1 MSQDRET
8 SLTRAAELIEAADG
22 LLVTAGAGMG
32 IDSGLP
38 DFRGPGGFWRVYPA
52 LESLG
57 LNFMDVASPAAFD
70 SLPRAAWGF
79 YGDRLGL
86 YRQTVPHEGFRI
98 LQRLAASKPHGLRVF
113 TSNVDG
119 HFQKAGVPPEH
130 VVECHGSIHSL
141 QCLHRCRREW
151 WPSDDLVPN
160 VDESR
165 CEWLGPLPE
174 CPACGALARPNI
186 LMFGDYGWIDTPY
199 AARKTSLQAWLCG
212 TERLVV
218 VEIGAGTA
226 IPSVRLFG
234 EAAGRPIIRVNPGES
249 AGREGFDVS
258 LPMGALTALR
268 ELERRLAAASMPG
281 FASPWVAVQHGACGR
296 TADGHPRL

>member
-1 MSQDRET
+1 MRTYESKVSQDLET
-8 SLTRAAELIEAADG
+8 SLTRAVELIDEADG

-79 YGDRLGL
+79 YGHRLRL
-86 YRQTVPHEGFRI
+86 YRQTVPHDGFRI
-98 LQRLAASKPHGLRVF
+98 LERLAASKARGFRVF

-119 HFQKAGVPPEH
+119 HFQKAGVPSEH
-130 VVECHGSIHSL
+130 VVECHGSIHHL
-141 QCLHRCRREW
+141 QCLHRCRRDW
-151 WPSDDLVPN
+151 WSSDDLEPDI
-160 VDESR
+160 DESR
-165 CEWLGPLPE
+165 CEWLGPLPR

-186 LMFGDYGWIDTPY
+186 LMFGDCGWIDTPY
-199 AARKTSLQAWLCG
+199 SFRKTSLQAWIGG

-234 EAAGRPIIRVNPGES
+234 EATSRPIIRINPGES
-249 AGREGFDVS
+249 AGREGLDIS
-258 LPMGALTALR
+258 LPWGALSALR
-268 ELERRLAAASMPG
+268 ELERKLAGGSTQPS
-281 FASPWVAVQHGACGR
+281 FFRDV
-296 TADGHPRL
+296 